1 MSHPTRC
8 PIGHTDGIEIR
19 YTPGTDIAHVEFWYP
34 RSEGHPTTLQ
44 VGLMDV
50 RAADDIRI
58 RYDFQR
64 DGWSI
69 QQASI
74 FEWEAD
80 DKVMDED
87 WQEVAFIQAWARERQ
102 PPGPPEKAT
111 LDTRKSGS

>member
-1 MSHPTRC
+1 MSLPNSPYG
-8 PIGHTDGIEIR
+8 PIDGIEIR
-19 YTPGTDIAHVEFWYP
+19 YKDGQDAAHVEFWYP
-34 RSEGHPTTLQ
+34 RTPGHPSILQ

-58 RYDFQR
+58 TYDFAR

-74 FEWEAD
+74 FEWKAD

-102 PPGPPEKAT
+102 PPGEPQ
-111 LDTRKSGS
+111 